1 MSVYSSLGVPSRALH
16 LWKYTSWKRMHPTG
30 NVSEL
35 PVNLDKPEFT
45 ISLLDGTELP
55 SGIKLEKASNS
66 DYERFS
72 SSVDFE
78 EGNVSP
84 VFLKE
89 MLFEN
94 IYKLSVEKGVVLEQP
109 ILFNAIFTGK
119 ISGLHVLIDIGENS
133 TVELVSSIAGNCE
146 WVGLLREGVVGRGSI
161 FNDVFVNN
169 LGDKTVLLR
178 VDGLEVS
185 RDTQVKSGT
194 LAIGGNRNKSD
205 IRFELTGRGSSLSVN
220 GSNLGQGDTHE
231 DSHVEIVHAVG
242 NNQSRLFWHS
252 VCDDR
257 SNSIGTGMLK
267 IMENAS
273 GSDAGQLFHN
283 LLLSP
288 DASADSIPELEVLND
303 DVAAAHGTANGP
315 IDKNH
320 QFYLESRGHSKE
332 EAKALIVESFLNES
346 LLSMGSSKLVE
357 HVTDYLVNKLTN
369 ESIK

>member
-1 MSVYSSLGVPSRALH
+1 MSVYSSLDMPSRSLH

-30 NVSEL
+30 NVSEVPLDLEL
-35 PVNLDKPEFT
+35 PKFS
-45 ISLLDGTELP
+45 ISLIDGDELP
-55 SGIKLEKASNS
+55 KGIKFEKATNS
-66 DYERFS
+66 DYEVFPN
-72 SSVDFE
+72 SVDFE

-84 VFLKE
+84 IFLKE
-89 MLFEN
+89 MLCDN
-94 IYKLSVEKGVVLEQP
+94 IYKLTVDKGVVLEKP
-109 ILFNAIFTGK
+109 ILLSMIFSGK
-119 ISGLHVLIDIGENS
+119 ISGLHILLDIGENS
-133 TVELVSSIAGNCE
+133 IVELVNKFEGDCK
-146 WVGLLREGVVGRGSI
+146 WVGLMREGVVGRGSI
-161 FNDVFVNN
+161 FNDVFINN
-169 LGDKTVLLR
+169 LSEESVMLR
-178 VDGLEVS
+178 VEGVEVS

-194 LAIGGNRNKSD
+194 LAIGGTRNKSD
-205 IRFELTGRGSSLSVN
+205 IRFQLTGKGSSLSVN
-220 GSNLGQGDTHE
+220 GSTLGQGDTHE

-252 VCDDR
+252 VCDDN

-288 DASADSIPELEVLND
+288 NASADSIPELEVLND

-320 QFYLESRGHSKE
+320 QFYLESRGHSKK

-346 LLSMGSSKLVE
+346 LLSMGSVKLVE
-357 HVTDYLVNKLTN
+357 HVTDCLVDKLAT
-369 ESIK
+369 K